1 LITVALRAAT
11 RASKEMFFPSFQR
24 STVIVSPGNTGA
36 ENRARWE
43 AMLSE
48 IDARDRAA
56 ERRLAEAERAL
67 NRLNLN

>member
-1 LITVALRAAT
+1 MLPQFVLRVRKVVRRLRHGHAG
-11 RASKEMFFPSFQR
+11 MDL
-24 STVIVSPGNTGA
+24 TGA